1 MRMTEVILF
10 LNPVEKIKIFLTPIP
25 STPIMSIGDDM
36 KKVCSE
42 CIRSKHRTDEEKKN
56 LTRRLNI
63 IAGQVSGLQQMIDDD
78 RYCDDVLLQI
88 ASLTNALKSLGNE
101 ILRSHM
107 KSCMVEDIK
116 KGNMEVVDDVLD
128 LFGKLK

>member
-1 MRMTEVILF
+1 
-10 LNPVEKIKIFLTPIP
+10 
-25 STPIMSIGDDM
+25 M

-78 RYCDDVLLQI
+78 RYCGDVLLQI

-101 ILRSHM
+101 ILRSHI
-107 KSCMVEDIK
+107 KSSMVEDIK